1 MVMEISPSATAC
13 QPRDSKSSSPK
24 QTPHGDDILLD
35 TFFDHSQQL
44 DSTAFDALL
53 DTTFDTADDDTT
65 STSASVS
72 TVKAARQSP
81 QSDTK
86 LQQPSSSIASRMALF
101 NTESDVAMQT
111 SSSDPSFTTLPSHVH
126 GLQLNTTSGYHGMP
140 AHAYPTNN
148 YEQLTMAQR
157 SLPLRLHGL
166 PNDVSHEHYYSNP
179 VGLPSSGSFAPTM
192 IPQHQDPAFHTSH
205 HVEQRQPTAGLLDYD
220 NMIPEEDDMDENVN
234 GDVADPCYAQL
245 LYRCL
250 LEAQDHTMS
259 LKDIYNW
266 VFRHSQKARDSTST
280 GWQNS
285 VRHNLSMNAV
295 GRPEASMTFSST
307 HNLLTSHRPSSESLP
322 LFCTALRK
330 ALSGASPTAR
340 SKKASS
346 PLLGTAKIPSA
357 SQSAAHRPLSSARS
371 PVQKAGRRLVQ
382 PLRTEGPCRPERPA
396 RNTTAESSDTTV
408 VRASKKQHTSHRPP
422 CLPQTTLQPH
432 LSGQCG
438 FRTAWLHLPSPTTSR
453 SLQALTSY
461 SRWKT
466 MRSARSRTP
475 ASPTHTLRTKSKSAM
490 TRHQRP

>member
-1 MVMEISPSATAC
+1 
-13 QPRDSKSSSPK
+13 
-24 QTPHGDDILLD
+24 
-35 TFFDHSQQL
+35 
-44 DSTAFDALL
+44 
-53 DTTFDTADDDTT
+53 
-65 STSASVS
+65 
-72 TVKAARQSP
+72 
-81 QSDTK
+81 
-86 LQQPSSSIASRMALF
+86 
-101 NTESDVAMQT
+101 
-111 SSSDPSFTTLPSHVH
+111 
-126 GLQLNTTSGYHGMP
+126 
-140 AHAYPTNN
+140 
-148 YEQLTMAQR
+148 
-157 SLPLRLHGL
+157 
-166 PNDVSHEHYYSNP
+166 
-179 VGLPSSGSFAPTM
+179 
-192 IPQHQDPAFHTSH
+192 
-205 HVEQRQPTAGLLDYD
+205 
-220 NMIPEEDDMDENVN
+220 MDENVN